1 MCLKLHTFLQQKLK
15 QLREN
20 ENQKDRFQKTDQI
33 CSLCSKETTLIL
45 LVPNYLLISDL
56 NFQ

>member
-20 ENQKDRFQKTDQI
+20 ESQKDRFQKTDQI

-45 LVPNYLLISDL
+45 LVPNYLLISD
-56 NFQ
+56 